1 MTTVQHCDTL
11 IFPGWCVPIVPDGA
25 VLTDYAVAVTDGR
38 IIDVLPASVARS
50 NYQPSVSIDRPGHV
64 LLPGLINT
72 HTHAAMTLLR
82 GLADDLPLEPWLKDA
97 IWPAE
102 QRWVSA
108 EMVRDGTELAIAEML
123 TAGITCFAD
132 QYFFPEIVA
141 ETAIDLHMRA
151 VIGTPVADF
160 PSAWAQNAAEY
171 LSKATDLVHDT
182 YSGHPLIKT
191 CFAPHS
197 TYALSDDSFVE
208 VRVLADQLDI
218 PVQIHLHETATE
230 VSDAVTRTGK
240 RPLQRLADL
249 GLVNSS
255 LLVIHGVHMNADE
268 IALLADAGVSV
279 AHCPKSNMKLASGFA
294 PLAAY
299 RAAGINV
306 SIGTDGAA
314 SNNTLDILDEL
325 RMAALLAKAAT
336 SDASVLTASDALRM
350 ATLDAAKAIGISDQV
365 GSIETGKL
373 ADLTCIDLNRCN
385 SQPVYDPISQV
396 VYTARADQV
405 SDVWVAGRHQL
416 ESGNLKNI
424 DTDSLRLKSA
434 EWQQRISNSRSPK
447 QRSKEE

>member
-1 MTTVQHCDTL
+1 M
-11 IFPGWCVPIVPDGA
+11 VPDGA
-25 VLTDYAVAVTDGR
+25 VLVDHAVALTDGR

-50 NYQPSVSIDRPGHV
+50 MYQPSVTIDRPGHV

-72 HTHAAMTLLR
+72 HTHAAMTLFR
-82 GLADDLPLEPWLKDA
+82 GMADDLTLGSWLKDVV
-97 IWPAE
+97 WPAE
-102 QRWVSA
+102 RRWVSA

-160 PSAWAQNAAEY
+160 PSAWAKDATEY
-171 LSKATDLVHDT
+171 LSKGTDLVHDT

-197 TYALSDDSFVE
+197 TYALSDESFIE
-208 VRVLADQLDI
+208 IRVLADQLDI
-218 PVQIHLHETATE
+218 PVQIHLHETAAE
-230 VSDAVTRTGK
+230 VSDAVKNTGK
-240 RPLQRLADL
+240 RPLQRLEEL

-255 LLVIHGVHMNADE
+255 LLVIHGVHVNASE
-268 IALLADAGVSV
+268 VALLAGAGASV
-279 AHCPKSNMKLASGFA
+279 AHCPKSNMKLGSGFA

-299 RAAGINV
+299 RTAGINV
-306 SIGTDGAA
+306 GIGTDGPA

-325 RMAALLAKAAT
+325 RTATLLAKAVT
-336 SDASVLTASDALRM
+336 GDASVLTSSDALRM
-350 ATLDAAKAIGISDQV
+350 ATLDAAKAIGIADQV

-416 ESGNLKNI
+416 ENGSLKHI
-424 DTDSLRLKSA
+424 DTDSLRLKSN
-434 EWQQRISNSRSPK
+434 EWQQRISNNQLTK
-447 QRSKEE
+447 

>member
-1 MTTVQHCDTL
+1 MTTIQHCDTL
-11 IFPGWCVPIVPDGA
+11 IFPGWCLPIAPDGA
-25 VLTDYAVAVTDGR
+25 VLVDHAVALTDGR
-38 IIDVLPASVARS
+38 IIDVLPASAARS
-50 NYQPSVSIDRPGHV
+50 MYQPSVTIDRPGHV

-72 HTHAAMTLLR
+72 HTHAAMTLFR
-82 GLADDLPLEPWLKDA
+82 GMADDLTLGSWLKDVV
-97 IWPAE
+97 WPTE
-102 QRWVSA
+102 RRWVSA

-151 VIGTPVADF
+151 IIGTPVADF
-160 PSAWAQNAAEY
+160 PSAWAKDATEY
-171 LSKATDLVHDT
+171 LSKGTDLVHDT
-182 YSGHPLIKT
+182 YAGHPLIKT

-197 TYALSDDSFVE
+197 TYALSDESFIE
-208 VRVLADQLDI
+208 IRVLADQLDI
-218 PVQIHLHETATE
+218 PVQIHLHETAAE
-230 VSDAVTRTGK
+230 VSDAVKNTGK
-240 RPLQRLADL
+240 RPLQRLEEL

-255 LLVIHGVHMNADE
+255 LLVIHGVHVKASE
-268 IALLADAGVSV
+268 VALLAGAGASI
-279 AHCPKSNMKLASGFA
+279 AHCPKSNMKLGSGFA

-299 RAAGINV
+299 RSAGINV
-306 SIGTDGAA
+306 GIGTDGPA

-325 RMAALLAKAAT
+325 RTASLLAKAVT
-336 SDASVLTASDALRM
+336 GDASVLTASDALRM
-350 ATLDAAKAIGISDQV
+350 ATLDAAKAIGIADQV

-416 ESGNLKNI
+416 ENGSLKHI
-424 DTDSLRLKSA
+424 DTDSLRLKSN
-434 EWQQRISNSRSPK
+434 EWQQRISNNQLTK
-447 QRSKEE
+447 

>member
-1 MTTVQHCDTL
+1 MTTIKHCDTL
-11 IFPGWCVPIVPDGA
+11 IFPGWCLPIVPDGA
-25 VLTDYAVAVTDGR
+25 VLVDHAVALTDGR

-50 NYQPSVSIDRPGHV
+50 MYQPSITIDRPGHV

-72 HTHAAMTLLR
+72 HTHAAMTLFR
-82 GLADDLPLEPWLKDA
+82 GMADDLALGSWLEDVV
-97 IWPAE
+97 WPAE
-102 QRWVSA
+102 RRWVSA

-160 PSAWAQNAAEY
+160 PSAWAQDATEY
-171 LSKATDLVHDT
+171 LSKGTDLVHDT

-197 TYALSDDSFVE
+197 TYALSDESFIE
-208 VRVLADQLDI
+208 IRVLADQLDI
-218 PVQIHLHETATE
+218 PVQIHLHETAAE
-230 VSDAVTRTGK
+230 VSDAVKNTGR
-240 RPLQRLADL
+240 RPLQRLEEL

-255 LLVIHGVHMNADE
+255 LLVIHGVHVTAEE
-268 IALLADAGVSV
+268 IALLADAGASLS
-279 AHCPKSNMKLASGFA
+279 HCPKSNMKLGSGFA

-306 SIGTDGAA
+306 GIGTDGPA

-325 RMAALLAKAAT
+325 RTATLLAKAVT
-336 SDASVLTASDALRM
+336 GDASVLTASDALRM
-350 ATLDAAKAIGISDQV
+350 ATLDAAKAIGIADQV

-385 SQPVYDPISQV
+385 SQPVYDPVSQV

-416 ESGNLKNI
+416 ESGKLKNI
-424 DTDSLRLKSA
+424 DTDSLRLKSN
-434 EWQQRISNSRSPK
+434 EWQQRISNSQLTK
-447 QRSKEE
+447 

>member
-1 MTTVQHCDTL
+1 M
-11 IFPGWCVPIVPDGA
+11 VPDGA
-25 VLTDYAVAVTDGR
+25 VLVDHAVALTDGR

-50 NYQPSVSIDRPGHV
+50 MYQPSVTIDRPGHV

-72 HTHAAMTLLR
+72 HTHAAMTLFR
-82 GLADDLPLEPWLKDA
+82 GMADDLTLGSWLKDVV
-97 IWPAE
+97 WPAE
-102 QRWVSA
+102 RRWVSA

-160 PSAWAQNAAEY
+160 PSAWAKDATEY
-171 LSKATDLVHDT
+171 LSKGTDLVHDT

-197 TYALSDDSFVE
+197 TYALSDESFIE
-208 VRVLADQLDI
+208 IRVLADQLDI
-218 PVQIHLHETATE
+218 PVQIHLHETAAE
-230 VSDAVTRTGK
+230 VSDAVKNTGK
-240 RPLQRLADL
+240 RPLQRLEEL

-255 LLVIHGVHMNADE
+255 LLVIHGVHVNASE
-268 IALLADAGVSV
+268 VALLAGAGASV
-279 AHCPKSNMKLASGFA
+279 AHCPKSNMKLGSGFA

-299 RAAGINV
+299 RTAGINV
-306 SIGTDGAA
+306 GIGTDGPA

-325 RMAALLAKAAT
+325 RTATLLAKAVT
-336 SDASVLTASDALRM
+336 GDASVLTASDALRM
-350 ATLDAAKAIGISDQV
+350 ATLDAAKAIGIADQV

-416 ESGNLKNI
+416 ENGSLKHI
-424 DTDSLRLKSA
+424 DTDSLRLKSN
-434 EWQQRISNSRSPK
+434 EWQQRISNNQLTK
-447 QRSKEE
+447 

>member
-1 MTTVQHCDTL
+1 MTTIQHCDTL
-11 IFPGWCVPIVPDGA
+11 IFPGWCLPIAPDGA
-25 VLTDYAVAVTDGR
+25 VLVDHAVALADGR
-38 IIDVLPASVARS
+38 IIDVLPASAARS
-50 NYQPSVSIDRPGHV
+50 MYQPSVTIDRPGHV

-72 HTHAAMTLLR
+72 HTHAAMTLFR
-82 GLADDLPLEPWLKDA
+82 GMADDLTLGSWLKDVV
-97 IWPAE
+97 WPTE
-102 QRWVSA
+102 RRWVSA

-151 VIGTPVADF
+151 IIGTPVADF
-160 PSAWAQNAAEY
+160 PSAWAKDATEY
-171 LSKATDLVHDT
+171 LSKGTDLVHDT
-182 YSGHPLIKT
+182 YAGHPLIKT

-197 TYALSDDSFVE
+197 TYALSDESFIE
-208 VRVLADQLDI
+208 IRVLADQLDI
-218 PVQIHLHETATE
+218 PVQIHLHETAAE
-230 VSDAVTRTGK
+230 VSDAVKNTGK
-240 RPLQRLADL
+240 RPLQRLEEL

-255 LLVIHGVHMNADE
+255 LLVIHGVHVNASE
-268 IALLADAGVSV
+268 VALLAGAGASI
-279 AHCPKSNMKLASGFA
+279 AHCPKSNMKLGSGFA

-299 RAAGINV
+299 RTAGITV
-306 SIGTDGAA
+306 GIGTDGPA

-325 RMAALLAKAAT
+325 RTAALLAKAVT
-336 SDASVLTASDALRM
+336 GDASVLTASDALRM
-350 ATLDAAKAIGISDQV
+350 ATLDAAKAIGIADQV

-416 ESGNLKNI
+416 QNGSLKHI
-424 DTDSLRLKSA
+424 DTDSLRLKSN
-434 EWQQRISNSRSPK
+434 EWQQRISNNQLTK
-447 QRSKEE
+447 